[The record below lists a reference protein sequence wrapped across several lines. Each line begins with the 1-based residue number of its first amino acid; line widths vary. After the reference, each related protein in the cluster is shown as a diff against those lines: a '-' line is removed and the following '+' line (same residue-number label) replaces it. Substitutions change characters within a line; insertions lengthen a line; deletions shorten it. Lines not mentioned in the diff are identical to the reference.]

1 MTIRDSRSS
10 TRAPFTWHEHGS
22 AERPGGPIWR
32 EPGIVTNVLVML
44 VIFGAL
50 LAMLGFVGR
59 VMYQDYLRPEA
70 AGGNLAVFGAAGLLL
85 FFFTLLAMGVVAQV
99 RTTWLRGVP
108 PTMLRT
114 PDYAPEGLDDRLNSL
129 LQADEQVLWAR
140 RLNPTRRLAGGAELL
155 TSQRA
160 LRLVGRHVTAI
171 RWNQANR
178 VTFSL
183 GRAGA
188 DHVVIVGPPQR
199 ESLADQPTRIV
210 LDGCTDRAAVA
221 AALRLVL
228 APPRSGPPAV
238 GATIPAGWKA
248 MLSKIL
254 VEGEQV
260 TWAGRPQRFY
270 RLTLL
275 DRLGRLCDFNHLSA
289 LVMLSLIAMV
299 GLPALTLFR
308 SDSNS
313 TPPIELIWAAWLFA
327 VVCFYARP
335 SGRAPRY
342 VITDR
347 RALQVQAS
355 RLTGRIK
362 LECYRQLDPDLLRIQ
377 RPILAALLPGSV
389 NLILAVERHGI
400 TQTELAFRDLSAFE
414 AATAVSFLRSFGPSQ
429 RVEPGRV
436 PVTRWESQLVPKAVA
451 RVKALLRKNEQVL
464 WAGAARVTDAEQ
476 PFGLR
481 AYVLTDQRAIVS
493 ANEPYLRA
501 NQSLNWEQ
509 IRRVKIEQR
518 ADGTGTVTFV
528 IPTTLT
534 SSADHIGIFRRCP
547 QLATVRRLIE
557 QQLFGENT
565 AGTSGS
571 DGIEA
576 VRTALLATQVPEE
589 WRGKVA
595 HALLPGEQAHWIGRA
610 DSRVIRFI
618 WWYALIVGVVIAA
631 IIATIAFFA
640 ANMLLLGAMIA
651 GAVLIVLGAQLVMRR
666 MVNLAYVVTNKRAL
680 QVGAMDSPQ
689 RQAIEFYP
697 GVEQAR
703 IWSSINASYDQLRRA
718 GPGCADIHISD
729 RNANNEQGGALAS
742 FIAVPRDAVATA
754 TRLLKAAYGEPN
766 DQRAQATREADP
778 PTQNWQEKSAQQ
790 GAPTAA
796 VKLTI
801 GQWSSWHW
809 LVLAIFGLLLSGG
822 LAFAA
827 VAAERFWIAVAV
839 LGVGVFVAGP
849 QLWRHGIV
857 LARGLASSVALE
869 QLPLKLGQ
877 RSYANVSVRGR
888 GLLQPL
894 RVALVCRGCV
904 RVGRRITERVLHEEI
919 LAEVEQL
926 ELHAD
931 ASWQHRLDFSI
942 PADVACSR
950 VPEGSMIMRRGY
962 WQNGYNTMRSFRK
975 VRTNGITEWKE
986 LGYGEADFEWVTWAI
1001 EVQANGG
1008 WGARWVAFTHH
1019 YPFQV
1024 VASTLVQASGEQ

>member
-1 MTIRDSRSS
+1 MTTRDNRSL

-22 AERPGGPIWR
+22 AKRPGGPIWR
-32 EPGIVTNVLVML
+32 EPGIVTNVLVVL
-44 VIFGAL
+44 VFFGAL

-59 VMYQDYLRPEA
+59 VIYQDYLMPEA
-70 AGGNLAVFGAAGLLL
+70 AGGNPTVFGAAGLLL
-85 FFFTLLAMGVVAQV
+85 FFFTLLAMGVVAHV

-114 PDYAPEGLDDRLNSL
+114 TGYASKGLDDRLNRL
-129 LQADEQVLWAR
+129 LHADEQVLWAR

-160 LRLVGRHVTAI
+160 LRLVGSHVTTI
-171 RWNQANR
+171 RWNEASR

-188 DHVVIVGPPQR
+188 DHVVIVGPPHH
-199 ESLADQPTRIV
+199 ESLAYQPPRIA
-210 LDGCTDRAAVA
+210 LDGCKDRAAVA

-228 APPRSGPPAV
+228 APPRSGPTVV
-238 GATIPAGWKA
+238 GSTIPAGWKA
-248 MLSKIL
+248 ILNKVL
-254 VEGEQV
+254 VEGEQL

-275 DRLGRLCDFNHLSA
+275 HRLGKLCDFNHVSA
-289 LVMLSLIAMV
+289 LVMLSLLAMV

-308 SDSNS
+308 SGSNS
-313 TPPIELIWAAWLFA
+313 TPPIELIWAMWLFA

-335 SGRAPRY
+335 SGRAPYY

-355 RLTGRIK
+355 RLTGRIE
-362 LECYRQLDPDLLRIQ
+362 LECYRQLDPDVLRIQ
-377 RPILAALLPGSV
+377 PPMLAALLPGGV
-389 NLILAVERHGI
+389 NLILAVESHGI
-400 TQTELAFRDLSAFE
+400 TQTEIAFRDLSAFE
-414 AATAVSFLRSFGPSQ
+414 AATAVSLLHSLGPRQ
-429 RVEPGRV
+429 QIEPGRV
-436 PVTRWESQLVPKAVA
+436 PVIHWESQLVPKAVA
-451 RVKALLRKNEQVL
+451 RVKALLRKHEQVL
-464 WAGAARVTDAEQ
+464 WAGEARVTDAEQ

-481 AYVLTDQRAIVS
+481 AYVLTDQRAIIS
-493 ANEPYLRA
+493 AHEPYLRA
-501 NQSLNWEQ
+501 NESLNWEQ
-509 IRRVKIEQR
+509 MRRVKIKQR
-518 ADGTGTVTFV
+518 SDGTGTVTFV

-534 SSADHIGIFRRCP
+534 TSADQIGIFRHCP
-547 QLATVRRLIE
+547 QIATVRRLIE
-557 QQLFGENT
+557 QQLLGENT

-571 DGIEA
+571 GGIEA

-595 HALLPGEQAHWIGRA
+595 HSLLPGEQAQWIGRA

-618 WWYALIVGVVIAA
+618 WWHALIVGVVIAA

-640 ANMLLLGAMIA
+640 GNKLLLGAMIA
-651 GAVLIVLGAQLVMRR
+651 GAVLMAWGAQLVIRR

-680 QVGAMDSPQ
+680 QVGEMDSTQ
-689 RQAIEFYP
+689 RHSVEFYP
-697 GVEQAR
+697 GVAQAR
-703 IWSSINASYDQLRRA
+703 IWSSINAGYDQLRRA
-718 GPGCADIHISD
+718 GPGYADIHISD

-742 FIAVPRDAVATA
+742 FIAVPRDEVATA

-766 DQRAQATREADP
+766 DQKAHATIEADP
-778 PTQNWQEKSAQQ
+778 PTQNRQAKFAQAN
-790 GAPTAA
+790 APTAA

-827 VAAERFWIAVAV
+827 VAVERFWIAVAV

-849 QLWRHGIV
+849 HLWRHGIV
-857 LARGLASSVALE
+857 LARKLASSVALE
-869 QLPLKLGQ
+869 QLPLTLGQ

-894 RVALVCRGCV
+894 RVTLVCRGRV
-904 RVGRRITERVLHEEI
+904 RAGRRITERVLHEEI

-926 ELHAD
+926 ELRAD
-931 ASWQHRLDFSI
+931 AVWQHTLVFSI
-942 PADVACSR
+942 PTDVACSR
-950 VPEGSMIMRRGY
+950 VPEGSMIMRREY
-962 WQNGYNTMRSFRK
+962 WRNGYNTIRSFRK
-975 VRTNGITEWKE
+975 LRTNGINEWKE

-1024 VASTLVQASGEQ
+1024 VASTPVQAL